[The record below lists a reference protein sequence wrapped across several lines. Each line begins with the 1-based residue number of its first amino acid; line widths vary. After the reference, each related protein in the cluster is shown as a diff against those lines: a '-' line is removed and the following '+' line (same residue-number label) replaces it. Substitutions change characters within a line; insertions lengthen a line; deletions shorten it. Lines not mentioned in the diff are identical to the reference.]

1 LEVNNFQLYFLI
13 QPSKM
18 PVTELAILPLTHNL
32 TQETPNLPAS
42 VKQKLI
48 SAKLVLQK
56 ASGHKFYFFQ
66 QVEDP
71 SIIYIIG
78 SWESPQAHATF
89 LPSTENQKLL
99 ELFKDDII
107 AEETDGKKMTMWH
120 LDADVF
126 SGVNEEDKPLFTAP
140 VISLNRHFVPGDK
153 KAGFVKKFDEVK
165 GLLED
170 FTTPYQVVGG
180 WRIEKEEEGKDEWV
194 LFSGFGSV
202 ENHHEFAK
210 TEAFVRYR
218 EIVEFVGGFELRH
231 MRVVEGL

>member
-1 LEVNNFQLYFLI
+1 ML
-13 QPSKM
+13 
-18 PVTELAILPLTHNL
+18 VTELALLPLTHNL
-32 TQETPNLPAS
+32 NQETPNLPAS
-42 VKQKLI
+42 LKQKFI
-48 SAKLVLQK
+48 SAKQVLEK

-89 LPSTENQKLL
+89 LPSAENQELL

-107 AEETDGKKMTMWH
+107 VEEKDEKKMTMWH

-126 SGVNEEDKPLFTAP
+126 SGVNEEVKSVFTAP
-140 VISLNRHFVPGDK
+140 VISLNRHFVPRDK

-180 WRIEKEEEGKDEWV
+180 WRIEKEAEEKEEWV

-202 ENHHEFAK
+202 EKHHEFAK

-218 EIVEFVGGFELRH
+218 EIVEFVEGFELKHLRGIK
-231 MRVVEGL
+231 GL